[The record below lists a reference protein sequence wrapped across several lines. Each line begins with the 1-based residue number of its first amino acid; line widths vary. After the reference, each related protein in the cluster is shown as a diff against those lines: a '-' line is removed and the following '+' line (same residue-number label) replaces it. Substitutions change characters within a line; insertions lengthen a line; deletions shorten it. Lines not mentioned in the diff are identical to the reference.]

1 MRQGKWTSQHNRY
14 HPTAALETAA
24 SHFILSESCRVMVF
38 FLDSH
43 VSMIPLAD
51 LNMKD
56 THFNDWD
63 VAMSPVI
70 GNIGSTGAS
79 VAVTKGYSVA
89 NSAYVCDPETSF

>member
-1 MRQGKWTSQHNRY
+1 M
-14 HPTAALETAA
+14 
-24 SHFILSESCRVMVF
+24 IL
-38 FLDSH
+38 
-43 VSMIPLAD
+43 LAN
-51 LNMKD
+51 LHMKD

-89 NSAYVCDPETSF
+89 NSAYVCNPETPF